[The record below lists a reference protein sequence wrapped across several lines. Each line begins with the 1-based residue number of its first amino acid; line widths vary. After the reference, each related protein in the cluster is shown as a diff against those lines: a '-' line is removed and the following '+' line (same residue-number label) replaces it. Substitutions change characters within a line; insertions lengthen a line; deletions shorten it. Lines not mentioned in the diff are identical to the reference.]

1 MKETDLHTAIM
12 RVAMRQFPDQ
22 PAAGTPATCPTAES
36 LEPASLDTL
45 SFAPRLVVW
54 AARLWW
60 QDRGDTTGSRPMIA
74 QAFTLARCHGAEAAL
89 DELMLMALH
98 GACRHLDF
106 AAHHRTLGADE
117 LAIIRILA
125 AFQDDAVIGG
135 EQALEAWLPPAT
147 ARLAVDSALTLARQ
161 MGRAGLYLRPR
172 QQN

>member
-1 MKETDLHTAIM
+1 MKGADLHSVIM

-22 PAAGTPATCPTAES
+22 PTSSTPATCPTADR
-36 LEPASLDTL
+36 LEPATLDTL
-45 SFAPRLVVW
+45 SFAPRLIIW

-60 QDRGDTTGSRPMIA
+60 QDKGDEAGSRQMIA
-74 QAFTLARCHGAEAAL
+74 QAFTLARSHGAETAF

-106 AAHHRTLGADE
+106 DTHPRNLASDE
-117 LAIIRILA
+117 LALLRVLA

-161 MGRAGLYLRPR
+161 MGRAGLYMRPR

>member
-1 MKETDLHTAIM
+1 
-12 RVAMRQFPDQ
+12 MRQFPDQ
-22 PAAGTPATCPTAES
+22 PTSSTPATCPTAER
-36 LEPASLDTL
+36 LEPTTLDTL
-45 SFAPRLVVW
+45 PFAPRLIIW

-60 QDRGDTTGSRPMIA
+60 QDRGDETGSRQMSA
-74 QAFTLARCHGAEAAL
+74 QAFTLARSQGADAAV

-106 AAHHRTLGADE
+106 ATHPRNLGTDE
-117 LAIIRILA
+117 LALLRVLA

-135 EQALEAWLPPAT
+135 EQALESWLPPAT

-161 MGRAGLYLRPR
+161 MGRAGLYMRPR